1 MAAAFPIKNYDFLNR
16 KNLIII
22 PWHFT
27 DAIVFKK
34 RLSVVVNRCYS
45 KFGN

>member
-16 KNLIII
+16 KNLIIT
-22 PWHFT
+22 PWQFT

-34 RLSVVVNRCYS
+34 RLSLVVNRCYS